1 MRWPL
6 FKGFWDRWLKD
17 EDTQLRQWFRE
28 LDSYL
33 SRAFRNRISLRDNMF
48 CKIYEQ
54 ENVPVNIDVEV
65 QQLLDFPLEGA
76 VVLESSEPGSLTWS
90 QREKSLTFRFTTT
103 ASSLG
108 KIKLCLFFRGEM

>member
-17 EDTQLRQWFRE
+17 EDVQLRQWLRE

-33 SRAFRNRISLRDNMF
+33 SRVFRNRIALRENVF

-54 ENVPVNIDVEV
+54 ENVPINIDFEV
-65 QQLLDFPLEGA
+65 QGLLEFPLEGA

-90 QREKSLTFRFTTT
+90 QSDRNFTFRFTT
-103 ASSLG
+103 ASPSLA
-108 KIKLCLFFRGEM
+108 KIKICLFFRGGM